1 MIKLH
6 SLSIYALFVGILL
19 LFAIQLDKYKYQR
32 QHEDIGKENIEI
44 ILSDLPSKVFTI
56 ICHGYAGSKEM
67 MRQLAFDISNAGSNA
82 VIFDFIGHGS
92 NAQKLINNPTELSGT
107 TQQLV
112 DQLIGIIDFLKTKY
126 GSEIKINLIGHSM
139 ASDIVIRA
147 SENQDI
153 SSIAAI
159 SPYSTKVTSN
169 FPRDLLLISGQFERH
184 LRKHSLKFTQLID
197 PVANENIEYSN
208 GTVRRKAS
216 YTKNTGHVSVIYS
229 PHTSR
234 EIIEWFD
241 LTNYE
246 RSIWAT
252 HIIWILLSL
261 TMITYGLSRL
271 QFSKAKYHE
280 KQKLSSIRLTIV
292 SVTSLA
298 IAFFSGLLDY
308 QPFSLF
314 GFGSIAAYF
323 GLYGLAI
330 LILCKEARD
339 NLENFSLYSFLKLA
353 VAFLFLAI
361 LINQFIGSYYITNH
375 RLYAFLIMIIPITI
389 FCVAIENLIA
399 FSSTAL
405 AVLIRILPI
414 IGFSI
419 LLAIF
424 PNKYGVM
431 FTTVPIYIFY
441 FLVFG
446 YIGKFQRNQIGSYT
460 TGATNGIF
468 LTFAFAATNPIFS
481 V

>member
-6 SLSIYALFVGILL
+6 SLSNYALFVGILL
-19 LFAIQLDKYKYQR
+19 LFAIQFDKFKYQR
-32 QHEDIGKENIEI
+32 LHEDIGNGNIEI
-44 ILSDLPSKVFTI
+44 IESELSSKVFTI

-92 NAQKLINNPTELSGT
+92 NPHKLVNNPTELSGT

-147 SENQDI
+147 SENQEI

-169 FPRDLLLISGQFERH
+169 FPRDLLLTSGQFERH
-184 LRKHSLKFTQLID
+184 LRKHSLKFTQLVD
-197 PVANENIEYSN
+197 PDAYENIEYSN
-208 GTVRRKAS
+208 GTIRRKAT

-229 PHTSR
+229 PQTSK
-234 EIIEWFD
+234 EIIEWFE

-246 RSIWAT
+246 RSIWTT

-261 TMITYGLSRL
+261 TIITYGLSRL

-292 SVTSLA
+292 SITSLA
-298 IAFFSGLLDY
+298 IALCSGLIDY
-308 QPFSLF
+308 QLISIF

-323 GLYGLAI
+323 GLNGLTI
-330 LILCKEARD
+330 LILCKETRD
-339 NLENFSLYSFLKLA
+339 NLENFDFYSFIKLV
-353 VAFLFLAI
+353 VAFSFLTI
-361 LINQFIGSYYITNH
+361 LINHFIGSFSISGH
-375 RLYAFLIMIIPITI
+375 RLSAFLIMIAPITI
-389 FCVAIENLIA
+389 FCIAIENLITI
-399 FSSTAL
+399 STTAL
-405 AVLIRILPI
+405 AIFIRIMPI
-414 IGFSI
+414 LGFSI

-424 PNKYGVM
+424 PEKYGVM

-446 YIGKFQRNQIGSYT
+446 YIGKSQRNKIGSYT

-468 LTFAFAATNPIFS
+468 LSFAFAATNPIFS

>member
-6 SLSIYALFVGILL
+6 SLSIYALIVGILL

-67 MRQLAFDISNAGSNA
+67 MRQLALDISNAGSNA

-112 DQLIGIIDFLKTKY
+112 DQLIDIIDFLKTKY

-169 FPRDLLLISGQFERH
+169 FPRDLLLTSGQFERH

-261 TMITYGLSRL
+261 TIITYGLSRL

>member
-169 FPRDLLLISGQFERH
+169 FPRDLLLTSGQFERH